1 VLLLLLLLISDIPT
15 NSVVGFGVH
24 KSCIALFSKQAR
36 CRPRII
42 FFHEFLDCF
51 EAIDKAPDQE
61 VWSIHHWW
69 FFFFFTPFWV
79 QIRDCFFKQSSTKAS
94 IQEFCLIWDSWRRHH
109 PKEFLRL
116 GIRQRVVAS
125 LGMICSQVSV
135 IVLTQAKQP

>member
-1 VLLLLLLLISDIPT
+1 VLLLLQLLLLISDIPT

-42 FFHEFLDCF
+42 FFMN
-51 EAIDKAPDQE
+51 
-61 VWSIHHWW
+61 
-69 FFFFFTPFWV
+69 FWIV
-79 QIRDCFFKQSSTKAS
+79 LKQSSTKAS
-94 IQEFCLIWDSWRRHH
+94 GQEFCLIWDSWRRHH